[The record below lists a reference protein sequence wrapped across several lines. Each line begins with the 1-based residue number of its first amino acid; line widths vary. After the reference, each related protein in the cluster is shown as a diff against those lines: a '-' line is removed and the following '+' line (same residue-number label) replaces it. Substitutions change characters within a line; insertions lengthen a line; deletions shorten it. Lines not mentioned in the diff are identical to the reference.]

1 MLCVS
6 TNCQRRMSTFIGP
19 AAYKK
24 QLSRTRT
31 SSFFLRDILC
41 NHRKLSTCAD
51 QGSENPLKTDRIAII
66 GGGVS
71 GLTAAFRLEQLGYE
85 GVTLY
90 EQDDRFGGKV
100 YSYDYDGH
108 VYEVGAIWA
117 ERDHDVLMELATA
130 FNFSFVPDPA
140 VMLVRSDNGTIF
152 NYNQIPADILSEM
165 ILKYPSWSKVA
176 DKYGYL
182 TEPEGFF
189 YANDPDLFLNFDEFA
204 KQNDIEVYA
213 SYLRPFWIGCGYGY
227 YETTPAMYVL
237 KLGLQIAA
245 GILNNQIPESQFSS
259 QLLVAPEGF
268 QTLFIEVG
276 ESLSDARLN
285 SKVTSIQRTK
295 QGNATH
301 IEVDVDG
308 VTEVYD
314 YLILTPNLRDA
325 LGYLDASEEEVEL
338 FTQVQSYDLLVQLTK
353 TTTPAEWPTTVFF
366 NQYGTPNTSGHVVGI
381 RNGIAEDSVW
391 CSGQINQQNAS
402 LEQMDVLH
410 REDFAAAGLSPV
422 DTVKQVSW
430 NYFPHVDGKS
440 LAGGFYSKIDA
451 LQGIRNTFYMGSVL
465 GFETVM
471 GTADFANMLI
481 LKKFSSM

>member
-1 MLCVS
+1 MLGLLFWV
-6 TNCQRRMSTFIGP
+6 
-19 AAYKK
+19 
-24 QLSRTRT
+24 L
-31 SSFFLRDILC
+31 LL
-41 NHRKLSTCAD
+41 KLSLVYSARPSVLSLD
-51 QGSENPLKTDRIAII
+51 QEPSKPLKTDRIAII

-90 EQDDRFGGKV
+90 EQEDRFGGKV
-100 YSYDYDGH
+100 YSYDYNGH

-130 FNFSFVPDPA
+130 FNFSLVPDPGI
-140 VMLVRSDNGTIF
+140 MLVRSGNGTGF
-152 NYNQIPADILSEM
+152 NYNQIPSAILSEM

-189 YANDPDLFLNFDEFA
+189 HANDSDLFLNFDDFA

-213 SYLRPFWIGCGYGY
+213 SYFRPFWIGCGYGY

-237 KLGLQIAA
+237 KLALQIAG
-245 GILNNQIPESQFSS
+245 GILGGGTPEPQFNS
-259 QLLVAPEGF
+259 QLLIAPEGF
-268 QTLFIEVG
+268 QTLFVDVG
-276 ESLSDARLN
+276 ESLKDARLN
-285 SKVTSIQRTK
+285 SKVTSIQRTT
-295 QGNATH
+295 QGNATR
-301 IEVDVDG
+301 IQVDVDG

-325 LGYLDASEEEVEL
+325 LDYLDANEEEVEL

-353 TTTPAEWPTTVFF
+353 TSTTTEWPTTVFF
-366 NQYGTPNTSGHVVGI
+366 NQYGTANTSGHVVGM
-381 RNGIAEDSVW
+381 RNGIADDNVW

-410 REDFAAAGLSPV
+410 RKDFVAAGLSPV
-422 DTVKQVSW
+422 ETVKRVSW

-440 LAGGFYSKIDA
+440 LASGFYPKIDA
-451 LQGIRNTFYMGSVL
+451 LQGNQNTFYLGSVF

-471 GTADFANMLI
+471 GTADFANTLI
-481 LKKFSSM
+481 LKKFSSK